1 MKGGWKTAPYY
12 VAIGVD
18 LEGQKD
24 VLGLWCSANE
34 GAKFWLSV
42 LTDLKN
48 RGVKDMLIV
57 CVDGLKGFP
66 QAIEAVFPLAQVQLC
81 IVHLVRA
88 SLNYVNWKERKQ
100 VAADLKPIY
109 RAATAVEAEM
119 NLDQFIAT
127 WGHKYKAI
135 GKLWKENWERVIPF
149 FEFPEEVRKVIYTT
163 NAVEALHRG
172 LRKIIKNR
180 GSFPSEEAA
189 MKLLYLALQNIIAK
203 WETVQ
208 HFKQALN
215 QFEVLW
221 GIGFARRREGRRRE
235 KLGQLCGNQTPG
247 NAGAGAALL
256 SRGLAAAQWPRSISG
271 ALSDSPGPGKGGLP
285 CPSGTRCV
293 SLLCLWRRRQCA
305 GPGSGDGR
313 LLDPRSRITVAGISG
328 CRRHG
333 RGDGVRRGGEE
344 TGYEKKRRQ
353 PAAGLL
359 AGGGPPASLPGPA
372 RDRGRHGCPL
382 RRGVFQWPWIDA
394 RADRDSDPRRPGP
407 ASSLLRPHGGG
418 RRSALQV
425 SGGLSEIAGAVQLSS
440 GA

>member
-1 MKGGWKTAPYY
+1 MEIKTELIDELLKDYQKPEDIIGENGLLKRFVKAVLERALNAELTHHLGYEKHDPAGNNSGNSRNGTSGKTVKGEFGQLELEVPRDRASTFEPQILPKHQTRFTGFDDKIISLYARGMTTREIEGHLKEIYGVEVSPALVSQVTEAVNEEVKRWQSRALEPIYGIVYLDALYVKMRHEGRVENRAVY

-24 VLGLWCSANE
+24 VLGLWASANE

-88 SLNYVNWKERKQ
+88 SLSYVNWKERKQ

-127 WGHKYKAI
+127 WGRKYKAI

-221 GIGFARRREGRRRE
+221 GDRIRAAQR
-235 KLGQLCGNQTPG
+235 
-247 NAGAGAALL
+247 GAA
-256 SRGLAAAQWPRSISG
+256 A
-271 ALSDSPGPGKGGLP
+271 
-285 CPSGTRCV
+285 
-293 SLLCLWRRRQCA
+293 
-305 GPGSGDGR
+305 
-313 LLDPRSRITVAGISG
+313 
-328 CRRHG
+328 
-333 RGDGVRRGGEE
+333 
-344 TGYEKKRRQ
+344 
-353 PAAGLL
+353 
-359 AGGGPPASLPGPA
+359 
-372 RDRGRHGCPL
+372 
-382 RRGVFQWPWIDA
+382 
-394 RADRDSDPRRPGP
+394 
-407 ASSLLRPHGGG
+407 
-418 RRSALQV
+418 
-425 SGGLSEIAGAVQLSS
+425 
-440 GA
+440 